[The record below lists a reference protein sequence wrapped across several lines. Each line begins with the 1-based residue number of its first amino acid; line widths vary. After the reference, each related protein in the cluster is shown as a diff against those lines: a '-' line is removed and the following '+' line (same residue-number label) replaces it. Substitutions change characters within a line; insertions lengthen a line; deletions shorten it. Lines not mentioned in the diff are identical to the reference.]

1 MTLAA
6 IITDLVERADEL
18 FPAGSDRTA
27 VRLALTE
34 ELDLEYPGLGPRE
47 RAPIDA
53 GVIAQLEDGDHFGW
67 EFCGDS
73 FAEEPE
79 FEEAD

>member
-1 MTLAA
+1 M
-6 IITDLVERADEL
+6 TDLVERADEL

-27 VRLALTE
+27 VRLALVE
-34 ELDLEYPGLGPRE
+34 ELSLEYPGLAARE
-47 RAPIDA
+47 RAPIVA
-53 GVIAQLEDGDHFGW
+53 GVIAQLEADDYFGW

-79 FEEAD
+79 LEDAD